1 MIKHKFAYEPH
12 NLFYFNQEFFHYPI
26 NGKPSIYH
34 FFPNIE
40 KFLFN
45 KKVLDVG
52 AGLGHLK
59 KLFPENVM
67 YTGVEPAIIHKK
79 TQLQNNVQIRKISS
93 DDIEQFEVFI
103 FWESLYQK
111 DVAEVAKTALGKEKT
126 FIIFDNYKWN
136 NIFFKWFLEK

>member
-45 KKVLDVG
+45 KRVLDVG

-59 KLFPENVM
+59 KADSVL
-67 YTGVEPAIIHKK
+67 GVETGPCDHRR
-79 TQLQNNVQIRKISS
+79 VP
-93 DDIEQFEVFI
+93 E
-103 FWESLYQK
+103 
-111 DVAEVAKTALGKEKT
+111 
-126 FIIFDNYKWN
+126 
-136 NIFFKWFLEK
+136 